1 MTDLYFDIK
10 QNAEENKV
18 SDCDNLLLVPE
29 KEKNEGSVTLLKAI
43 ISALKLDMDK
53 NFRLIWVPDSGY
65 SVGRLFHNYHK
76 ILVLG
81 CTAEQLG
88 LNFEEKKYRI
98 LQMEGQRVLFGDS
111 PATLAAD
118 TAKKGLLWKSLQIM
132 FDLVKQ

>member
-10 QNAEENKV
+10 QIAEENKV
-18 SDCDNLLLVPE
+18 ANCDNLLLVPE

-43 ISALKLDMDK
+43 IAALKLDLEQ

-65 SVGRLFHNYHK
+65 SAGRIFSSYQK

-81 CTAEQLG
+81 CTADQLG

-98 LQMEGQRVLFGDS
+98 LQMEGQRLLFGDG
-111 PATLAAD
+111 PTTLSTD
-118 TAKKGLLWKSLQIM
+118 TAKKGLLWKSLQVM
-132 FDLVKQ
+132 FDLVKP